1 MELHTNFLE
10 LFSML
15 FFVVV
20 YYFVFLIFF
29 FLIWFFLKDRL
40 QVKFTNRA
48 V

>member
-20 YYFVFLIFF
+20 VYYFVFLIFF
-29 FLIWFFLKDRL
+29 FNLVLFERQTTSKIY
-40 QVKFTNRA
+40 
-48 V
+48 